1 MKYKRIF
8 AIVLDSF
15 GVGHAIDKE
24 KYGDSIA
31 NTALNID
38 MNVNGLHVP
47 TLEKLGF
54 GHLDSYIGIKPINDF
69 IGYVGRLSETSN
81 GKDTMTGHWEMMGI
95 NTKVPF
101 KVFTDTGFPKE
112 LIDLLEEKTGHK
124 IIGNKSASGTEI
136 IKEYGER
143 QLETNELIVYT
154 SSDSVLQIAANEA
167 LVPVEKLYEYCEI
180 ARDIT
185 MKEEWKVGRIIA
197 RPFIGT
203 TKDNFKRT
211 PKRHDYALSPSNDTY
226 LDLLLNNGYSVISVG
241 KIADIFNN
249 KGIGESN
256 KTVSN
261 EDGMNKTIEIVRN
274 KDFTGLCFINLVDFD
289 MEYGHRRN
297 IEGYAKCLEDFDKQL
312 AELIPLLKDDDLLI
326 LTADHGNDPTAP
338 GSDHTREE
346 VPFILYSPSFKEGKL
361 IEKGNSFGNIGA
373 TIAANFGLSDDK
385 LLGKNIL

>member
-1 MKYKRIF
+1 
-8 AIVLDSF
+8 
-15 GVGHAIDKE
+15 
-24 KYGDSIA
+24 
-31 NTALNID
+31 

-274 KDFTGLCFINLVDFD
+274 KDFTGLCFVNLVDFD

-373 TIAANFGLSDDK
+373 TISANFGLSDDK